1 MSTSL
6 IIQTEDYL
14 TGSPQ
19 QMTITDINPNA
30 TNANLKTFAQMTA
43 ALSKDTY
50 VKAARVDKEEL
61 DNSKSAFTIS
71 ENISIGDTNFQ
82 AVDGTVT
89 ASIPLSKMTTGS
101 TNYFTIIITGSNSSD
116 AISPMTKFPV
126 WTSDNSQMR
135 SFIWGGANAGSG
147 IVRRLQLRIY
157 PTAGRV
163 AQTVTGKLLVPE
175 SESFKE
181 LELNFII
188 TITEEG

>member
-6 IIQTEDYL
+6 IINTEDYL